1 MLAAVGLAWAAAPTQ
16 KVADAGPNVE
26 LAHIVPESFG
36 DWRIDRSIVPVT
48 VSPDVQAQLNK
59 IYNQTL
65 SRTYV
70 NFSGNRIML
79 SIAYGGDQSD
89 AMQVHRPEV
98 CYTAQG
104 FQVLREALSRL
115 STPYGQLPVK
125 RLVAS
130 QGPRV
135 EPITYWIVIGDEVTQ
150 GGLQHKLVQLKYGLT
165 GRIPDGMLV
174 RVSSIDRND
183 TRAYQLQDQFL
194 SSMLDAISPE
204 NRVRFAGRIGA

>member
-1 MLAAVGLAWAAAPTQ
+1 
-16 KVADAGPNVE
+16 
-26 LAHIVPESFG
+26 
-36 DWRIDRSIVPVT
+36 
-48 VSPDVQAQLNK
+48 
-59 IYNQTL
+59 
-65 SRTYV
+65 V

>member
-1 MLAAVGLAWAAAPTQ
+1 
-16 KVADAGPNVE
+16 VADAGPKVE